1 MRDSDWVLE
10 AGHRLGIVAAS
21 SNAEWAISGHG
32 EPNRNCILPDEE
44 SGDSGTTLRLPV
56 SEGCRGLRTL
66 PDESRTAVGGD
77 VDTSAHTE

>member
-10 AGHRLGIVAAS
+10 GGHRLSVVVAS
-21 SNAEWAISGHG
+21 SNAECAISGHG
-32 EPNRNCILPDEE
+32 EPNRNRILLYEE
-44 SGDSGTTLRLPV
+44 SGDSGTMLRLPV

>member
-10 AGHRLGIVAAS
+10 GGHRLGVVVAS
-21 SNAEWAISGHG
+21 SNAECAISGHG

-44 SGDSGTTLRLPV
+44 SGESGTVLRLPV
-56 SEGCRGLRTL
+56 SEGCRGPRTL
-66 PDESRTAVGGD
+66 PDESWSAVGGG